1 MIKHLKLACL
11 ITASAEPEDSR
22 CDTGCS
28 LAPHIHKSTTSG
40 SLLHANLFF
49 VKPSQCSDMCH
60 NRIECVNKLTLL
72 LISIFD
78 ISSAL
83 RWLAW

>member
-11 ITASAEPEDSR
+11 ITASAEHEDSR
-22 CDTGCS
+22 YDTDCS
-28 LAPHIHKSTTSG
+28 LA
-40 SLLHANLFF
+40 HANFFF
-49 VKPSQCSDMCH
+49 VKPSQCFDMCR